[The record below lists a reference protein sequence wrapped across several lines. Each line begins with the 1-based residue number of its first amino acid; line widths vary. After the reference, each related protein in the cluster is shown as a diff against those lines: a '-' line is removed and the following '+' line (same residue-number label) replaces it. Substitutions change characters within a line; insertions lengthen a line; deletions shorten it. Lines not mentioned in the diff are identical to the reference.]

1 MDIRRFGA
9 HYRSQRYALAR
20 TYEVYATYYDITY
33 PNHEREAGRPLR
45 LSPVYGRLQEL
56 GAVFG
61 EKSGWERVNWF
72 ESNVHAGAG
81 ALRPRGW
88 AGQHWSP
95 AIAAEHQA
103 ARERAAIFDE
113 TSFAKV
119 EISGTDVVA
128 FLQHLCAND
137 MDRPGGSVIYTQ
149 LLNERGGIE
158 CDVTITRLA
167 EDRYRLITG
176 TAFGQHDIAWLRR
189 NLARGGFGGQDVRIA
204 DVTSMYACLGVW
216 GPRSRDI
223 VSSVTRADVSNEA
236 FPFLTAQ
243 EIEIGD
249 VPCLAVRVTYVGE
262 LGWEFYCPS
271 EFAVRL
277 WDTLC
282 EAGKPHGMVAGG
294 YRAID
299 SLRLEKGDRVW
310 SSDISPETNPYEAG
324 LGFAVRLKKSGDF
337 IGKAALL
344 AARESGPTRK
354 LCCLV
359 LGIPEAV
366 ALTGEPVRSGSRIV
380 GRVTSGGYGYTVQQ
394 SIAYAYL
401 PIAEAQVGHQLE
413 VEIFGEWISATV
425 AAEPLWDPK
434 GERIRA

>member
-1 MDIRRFGA
+1 VP
-9 HYRSQRYALAR
+9 Y
-20 TYEVYATYYDITY
+20 
-33 PNHEREAGRPLR
+33 
-45 LSPVYGRLQEL
+45 LQY
-56 GAVFG
+56 
-61 EKSGWERVNWF
+61 
-72 ESNVHAGAG
+72 
-81 ALRPRGW
+81 
-88 AGQHWSP
+88 
-95 AIAAEHQA
+95 
-103 ARERAAIFDE
+103 
-113 TSFAKV
+113 
-119 EISGTDVVA
+119 
-128 FLQHLCAND
+128 LCAND
-137 MDRPGGSVIYTQ
+137 MDRPVGTVIYTQ

-189 NLARGGFGGQDVRIA
+189 NLARGGHGGRDVRIA

-216 GPRSRDI
+216 GPRARDI
-223 VSSVTRADVSNEA
+223 VSGVTRADLSNEA

-282 EAGKPHGMVAGG
+282 EAGKPYGMVAGG

-299 SLRLEKGDRVW
+299 SLRLEKGYRVW

-324 LGFAVRLKKSGDF
+324 LGFAVRLKKSTDF

-344 AARESGPTRK
+344 AAREAGPTRK

-394 SIAYAYL
+394 RIAYAYL

-434 GERIRA
+434 GVRIRA